1 MGSKNKLKR
10 FKENLTFDN
19 VIQPSRDELLNG
31 NFKLKGKWN
40 KDAFKNNNPI
50 VLELGCGKGEYSI
63 GLAKKNPKKNFIW
76 IDIKGARFWKGAKD
90 AKDSGLKNVY
100 FVRCQIELILEVFQE
115 NEISE
120 IWITF
125 PDPQIKSK
133 REKHRLINLQFI
145 EIYKKILAKSGI
157 IHLKTDSEF
166 LHGYLLGLI
175 KSTSFLSLIYTNHD
189 IYKSSAVPRDA
200 VEIKTFYEL
209 KFLKLNKPIT
219 YIQFEFIENGK

>member
-19 VIQPSRDELLNG
+19 VIQPTRDDLLSG

-40 KDAFKNNNPI
+40 KQVFKNNNPI

-63 GLAKKNPKKNFIW
+63 GLAKKNPN
-76 IDIKGARFWKGAKD
+76 
-90 AKDSGLKNVY
+90 
-100 FVRCQIELILEVFQE
+100 
-115 NEISE
+115 
-120 IWITF
+120 
-125 PDPQIKSK
+125 KSK

-166 LHGYLLGLI
+166 LYGYLLGLI
-175 KSTSFLSLIYTNHD
+175 KSISFLSLIYSNHD
-189 IYKSSAVPRDA
+189 IYKSSGVPEDA
-200 VEIKTFYEL
+200 IEIKTFYEL
-209 KFLKLNKPIT
+209 KFLKLDKPIT

>member
-19 VIQPSRDELLNG
+19 VIQPTRDDLLTG

-40 KDAFKNNNPI
+40 KQAFKNDNPI

-63 GLAKKNPKKNFIW
+63 GLAKKNPKKNFIG

-90 AKDSGLKNVY
+90 AKDNRLKNVY
-100 FVRCQIELILEVFQE
+100 FVRCQIELIRQIFEE

-133 REKHRLINLQFI
+133 REKHRLINLHFI
-145 EIYKKILAKSGI
+145 E
-157 IHLKTDSEF
+157 
-166 LHGYLLGLI
+166 
-175 KSTSFLSLIYTNHD
+175 
-189 IYKSSAVPRDA
+189 
-200 VEIKTFYEL
+200 
-209 KFLKLNKPIT
+209 
-219 YIQFEFIENGK
+219 